1 MTHDELKHTSQRRDQ
16 IKVSRTVADL
26 RIFRGCQHLSQ
37 PIEKTTV
44 TLKSSPACALMSV
57 FLPALACEE
66 ALDLRKG
73 KESLQTPDTSWTSA
87 PLVLSRKVPLALGE
101 DDDGS
106 PFVLST
112 TSGHQC
118 IPSETVTGNA
128 SCGDVGIRCLGRA
141 RGAYL

>member
-16 IKVSRTVADL
+16 IEVSRTVADL

-66 ALDLRKG
+66 ALNLRKG
-73 KESLQTPDTSWTSA
+73 KESLQTPDRS
-87 PLVLSRKVPLALGE
+87 
-101 DDDGS
+101 
-106 PFVLST
+106 
-112 TSGHQC
+112 
-118 IPSETVTGNA
+118 
-128 SCGDVGIRCLGRA
+128 
-141 RGAYL
+141 